1 MKYHA
6 PYGSTDPDASYVDK
20 NVPGAVR
27 GSPVPAAAIE
37 DPQRELVDF
46 ITKSGIVPADDLQL
60 SRAVQSGKVN
70 FVAATGT
77 AAAITATMSP
87 APAALTNGLE
97 VNLQLASALPG
108 AATLNLNGLGA
119 VPIKTP
125 YRNDPVAN
133 DGRAGQLVRLVYSSD
148 QFILQP
154 ADAPKHAVQVFN
166 TAGTST
172 WTAPVTGWYWVEVYG
187 GGGASANFTGSV
199 EGEGGGGGGY
209 AGEWLFFAAGDAV
222 SVTVGAPGSFGGA
235 DGGTSSFGAFLSATG
250 GGTATS
256 AGVPGNGGIG
266 TGGQIN
272 LQGQSGT
279 DGRTAGQ
286 WAGFGG
292 DAAGP
297 NGGKGAVS
305 DRTAIWPGGG
315 GGLLS
320 YQGSTIWIGNPAAG
334 GVIVSY

>member
-1 MKYHA
+1 
-6 PYGSTDPDASYVDK
+6 
-20 NVPGAVR
+20 
-27 GSPVPAAAIE
+27 
-37 DPQRELVDF
+37 
-46 ITKSGIVPADDLQL
+46 
-60 SRAVQSGKVN
+60 
-70 FVAATGT
+70 
-77 AAAITATMSP
+77 
-87 APAALTNGLE
+87 
-97 VNLQLASALPG
+97 
-108 AATLNLNGLGA
+108 
-119 VPIKTP
+119 
-125 YRNDPVAN
+125 
-133 DGRAGQLVRLVYSSD
+133 
-148 QFILQP
+148 
-154 ADAPKHAVQVFN
+154 
-166 TAGTST
+166 
-172 WTAPVTGWYWVEVYG
+172 
-187 GGGASANFTGSV
+187 
-199 EGEGGGGGGY
+199 
-209 AGEWLFFAAGDAV
+209 V